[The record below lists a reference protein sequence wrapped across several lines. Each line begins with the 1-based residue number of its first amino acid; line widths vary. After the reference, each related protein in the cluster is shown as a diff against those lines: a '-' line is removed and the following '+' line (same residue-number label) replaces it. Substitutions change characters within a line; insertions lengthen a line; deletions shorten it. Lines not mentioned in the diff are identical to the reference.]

1 MKNISLNKVM
11 LSLLEAI
18 QSLFMQRVSLNV
30 LFIEKQ

>member
-18 QSLFMQRVSLNV
+18 QSLFMQRVSLNA